1 MNLSAGAGENL
12 EPGKEKMLIEAVEH
26 LWDLGLVVVVSSGN
40 NGPGEGTIAIPG
52 NSRKVITVG
61 AVKTEKA
68 EKGSCS
74 GAGPTKECVVKPDV
88 IAPGTRSFPATV
100 RYTERKMRI
109 RIKSGSSMAIPSR
122 VRCCCFIDGKISE
135 DYQCRGEIKTQ
146 GDSAYIYPEQANR
159 GGE

>member
-1 MNLSAGAGENL
+1 
-12 EPGKEKMLIEAVEH
+12 MLIEAVEH

-88 IAPGTRSFPATV
+88 IAPGIPDHFLQQSDTR
-100 RYTERKMRI
+100 ERKMRI
-109 RIKSGSSMAIPSR
+109 R
-122 VRCCCFIDGKISE
+122 
-135 DYQCRGEIKTQ
+135 
-146 GDSAYIYPEQANR
+146 
-159 GGE
+159 